1 MYCKGANKLAPDPP
15 LNDPR
20 PIWPYILT
28 ELSNVFCLSSLPK
41 PVSLPT
47 SYQSFSLSALMSLDA
62 APVVDDMARQ
72 LREEVEEYAR
82 ARDAATAGTSSP
94 GARSFHLPMLISST
108 EMGAYI
114 RWSLLLQQV

>member
-1 MYCKGANKLAPDPP
+1 
-15 LNDPR
+15 
-20 PIWPYILT
+20 
-28 ELSNVFCLSSLPK
+28 
-41 PVSLPT
+41 
-47 SYQSFSLSALMSLDA
+47 MSLDA

-94 GARSFHLPMLISST
+94 GARSFHLPMRISST

-114 RWSLLLQQV
+114 RWSLLLQQVCAS